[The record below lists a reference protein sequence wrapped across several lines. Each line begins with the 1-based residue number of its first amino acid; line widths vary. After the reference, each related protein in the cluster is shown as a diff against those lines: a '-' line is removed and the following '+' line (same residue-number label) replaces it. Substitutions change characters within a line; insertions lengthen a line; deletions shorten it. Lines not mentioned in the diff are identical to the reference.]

1 MNKKIT
7 KSSVLKLSGCLLM
20 FIVSAVF
27 YLFWYWQDGIIITPD
42 AQSYIDMI
50 SARDPGYSFFL
61 WVCRVFAGWDG
72 YQRLAVILQC
82 LLAAVA
88 ACALTIGLQ
97 KRFSLHWS
105 ASLCILVIQYGITLL
120 NRFVAQRRYSYY
132 NSIETEAVTYSI
144 WVFFILSLLGVIYDR
159 DKKSIVMSF
168 VWSVVLMATR
178 KQMAVAFCILFLC
191 LVYIWWKDKKWK
203 KAVFYA
209 LLVGILGVAST
220 RLIDCS
226 YNYAFRGVFAPHT
239 GDASFVLGTEIYVAN
254 EEMVTRIQSEESREL
269 FLEIMKQADAMEYN
283 SRYAGKGWQ
292 NIQDHYSQSYDRI
305 KFDIVGVVIR
315 EHQIAG
321 GMPQELREDDF
332 NRIVGGMM
340 KDILIP
346 CIPGMFKIFCC
357 NLIHGFVTTVL
368 KVHTVLNWVA
378 LLLYLCYISLY
389 VWLARK
395 TSRMEN
401 SVLPFAILVLVAI
414 AVNVGLTSAVIY
426 PQMRYML
433 YNTGLF
439 YQAGLLMLIEVW
451 NLKKSG
457 AK

>member
-1 MNKKIT
+1 MNKRIT

-88 ACALTIGLQ
+88 ACALTIGLW

-105 ASLCILVIQYGITLL
+105 TALCILVIQYGITLL

-203 KAVFYA
+203 KAVLYA
-209 LLVGILGVAST
+209 FLVVIFGVAST

-378 LLLYLCYISLY
+378 LLLYLCYISLC
-389 VWLARK
+389 VWLASK